1 MFIPRLNFLCLSLT
15 AVLTISSGIGVV
27 AAESLAGKKCPAKG
41 ATFNL
46 NNVRFTCTKVGKK
59 LVWDKGVPLKA
70 VKPKETQAPALP
82 TATSSPSPTSLAS
95 PKTQVRNLDITPV
108 FTMKEYS
115 ETRSTSDSGK
125 LSIIRDYGFVEITI
139 PTFSPFDTSSEYF
152 VVNDKNFLFN
162 WGVCTSGQVFL
173 YKDRRSETRGSTLY
187 ALHSRSAKGI
197 AMGTLFKI
205 PSTPLTFRCDFFGK
219 TPYSL
224 YLIETRNDGKTIV
237 GSSRRFDF
245 ITPQLREIATP
256 TPTPTPSVSSGT
268 TSVANALCAPEGAV
282 AKSAEGTTLTC
293 KSSVGDGQL
302 RWTP

>member
-1 MFIPRLNFLCLSLT
+1 M
-15 AVLTISSGIGVV
+15 LTISSGIGVV
-27 AAESLAGKKCPAKG
+27 AAESPAGKKCPAKG

-46 NNVRFTCTKVGKK
+46 NNVSFTCTKVGKR

-70 VKPKETQAPALP
+70 VSPKKTQT
-82 TATSSPSPTSLAS
+82 TAFPSASSSPSASSLAS
-95 PKTQVRNLDITPV
+95 PKSQVRHLDITPV

-115 ETRSTSDSGK
+115 ETRSTSAGGK
-125 LSIIRDYGFVEITI
+125 LSISRDYGFVEITI
-139 PTFSPFDTSSEYF
+139 PAFSPFDTASEYF
-152 VVNDKNFLFN
+152 VVIDKYFLYN

-173 YKDRRSETRGSTLY
+173 NKDRRSETRGSTLY
-187 ALHSRSAKGI
+187 ALHSRSNKGT

-205 PSTPLTFRCDFFGK
+205 PSTPLTFRCGFHSK

-245 ITPQLREIATP
+245 VTPQLSEIATP
-256 TPTPTPSVSSGT
+256 TPTTTPSVSSGT

-282 AKSAEGTTLTC
+282 AKSAEGITLTC
-293 KSSVGDGQL
+293 KASVGDGQL